1 MSAVDEVAGLPGGAA
16 VAEIARKVETAQ
28 PQAVRDIAT
37 HWRESAGKCGD
48 GGKSVTGAVNAL
60 DGAWEGGSA
69 DAFTGYMG
77 NFTKA
82 GTSVSEALTNAA
94 SGLDAAAGALENA
107 KSAVDKRC
115 EGLLTEVRNWDAA
128 HPQPKDGERDAA
140 IKPLCD
146 AAKGDVQKSVDAA
159 NNELTNALNT
169 VKGAVNIG
177 SKFSALPAPGDQSF
191 APAPGRTIDWK
202 AKPEPV
208 TATTTQSTPT
218 PASPAAAAGGG
229 GGHGGGG
236 GGGGGESS
244 GGGGG
249 GGGGGDM
256 GGGGGGGLGPSG
268 GPPDSGSPAPQGQVK
283 EWIEEA
289 MKILQENGVDTSK
302 MSENDIWAII
312 QHESGGNP
320 HAINNWDSNA
330 AAGHPSKGLMQCIDS
345 TFQSNKLPGHDDI
358 YNPVD
363 NIIAGVR
370 YSISRYGSVSN
381 VPGIKAMSHGGAY
394 QGY

>member
-1 MSAVDEVAGLPGGAA
+1 MSAADDVAGLPGGGE
-16 VAEIARKVETAQ
+16 VADIARKVENAQ

-37 HWRESAGKCGD
+37 HWRDAASKCDEQGKA
-48 GGKSVTGAVNAL
+48 VTSAVNAL
-60 DGAWEGGSA
+60 DGAWAGGSA
-69 DAFTGYMG
+69 DAFTAYMG

-82 GTSVSEALTNAA
+82 GGSMSEALTN
-94 SGLDAAAGALENA
+94 GAAALESAAAALEQA
-107 KSAVDKRC
+107 KSAVDSRC
-115 EGLLTEVRNWDAA
+115 EGLLGEARKWDAA
-128 HPQPKDGERDAA
+128 HPNPQPGEREAA

-146 AAKGDVQKSVDAA
+146 AAKGDVQKAVDAA
-159 NNELTNALNT
+159 NNELSSALNQL
-169 VKGAVNIG
+169 KGATTIG

-191 APAPGRTIDWK
+191 TPAPGRGIDWQ
-202 AKPEPV
+202 AKPDPG
-208 TATTTQSTPT
+208 
-218 PASPAAAAGGG
+218 PASTTAQSANPPAAEHHSAGGG
-229 GGHGGGG
+229 AGGGG
-236 GGGGGESS
+236 GGGA

-249 GGGGGDM
+249 YDGGGD
-256 GGGGGGGLGPSG
+256 GGGGGGLGPSG
-268 GPPDSGSPAPQGQVK
+268 GPPAGGGGPAPQGQVK

-320 HAINNWDSNA
+320 HAINLWDSNA
-330 AAGHPSKGLMQCIDS
+330 KAGHPSKGLMQCIDS
-345 TFQSNKLPGHDDI
+345 TFQANKLPGHDDI

-370 YSISRYGSVSN
+370 YSIARYGSVSN
-381 VPGIKAMSHGGAY
+381 VPGIRSMAHGGAY